1 MAVRAGLTVPLPGA
15 LHTHGPT
22 LARLADAGFSD
33 AWSGEADVFDA
44 FTPLALAATWEPRLR
59 VGTAVVPAY
68 TRGPPTIAQS
78 AAALADAAPGRFLL
92 GLGASSK
99 TIVENWNAVP
109 YDRPLK
115 RVRDLVRF
123 LRDALNGERIAQSY
137 DTFTVNGFRLQRPPE
152 TVPPLLIAALGPG
165 MVDLAATDGDGVILN
180 WLGPDDVHRVVDRM
194 MSRGCD
200 PPEVVA
206 RLFVVPNENRSE
218 VREIASRYVTAYL
231 NVPSY
236 AAAQR
241 WHGRGDALQPMWD
254 AWSRGDRR
262 AALKLIPDSVI
273 DDLFIHGSP
282 AQQRAAI
289 QRYVDSGVTAT
300 SLSILGVPDLAHA
313 EKALL
318 AIAPMG

>member
-33 AWSGEADVFDA
+33 AWSGEADAFDA

-78 AAALADAAPGRFLL
+78 AAALADAAPGRLLL

-99 TIVENWNAVP
+99 TIVEKWNAVP

-152 TVPPLLIAALGPG
+152 TVPP
-165 MVDLAATDGDGVILN
+165 
-180 WLGPDDVHRVVDRM
+180 
-194 MSRGCD
+194 C
-200 PPEVVA
+200 
-206 RLFVVPNENRSE
+206 
-218 VREIASRYVTAYL
+218 
-231 NVPSY
+231 
-236 AAAQR
+236 
-241 WHGRGDALQPMWD
+241 
-254 AWSRGDRR
+254 
-262 AALKLIPDSVI
+262 
-273 DDLFIHGSP
+273 
-282 AQQRAAI
+282 
-289 QRYVDSGVTAT
+289 
-300 SLSILGVPDLAHA
+300 
-313 EKALL
+313 
-318 AIAPMG
+318 